1 MDIDRHINLMF
12 TFIRKFFRGER
23 VSHPRPTSIEVK
35 SKCKPGELGM
45 RVALSIDSKRKEQER
60 V

>member
-1 MDIDRHINLMF
+1 MF